1 MHVIMV
7 QELGL
12 SAKGFVDPMTQKNT
26 PKSVEEIV
34 VEVMKTY
41 EVVDLF
47 QTLAIVS
54 LNMGNLTIEENTLK
68 IRLVT
73 REKDKA
79 VL

>member
-1 MHVIMV
+1 MV